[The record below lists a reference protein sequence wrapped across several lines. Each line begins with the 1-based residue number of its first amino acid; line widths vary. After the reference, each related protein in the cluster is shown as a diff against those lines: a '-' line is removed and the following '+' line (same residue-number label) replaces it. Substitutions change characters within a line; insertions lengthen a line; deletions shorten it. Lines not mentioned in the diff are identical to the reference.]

1 MRRSGPSKPRPPR
14 SPAPEMSAMRF
25 PSKTIGKPTAKRSNE
40 HHQHKRR
47 NHTMAGKNT
56 SVFGIYPDRMSVE
69 NAVDALKMDGFRN
82 TDISGLLPDN
92 VGTKDFAHQK
102 STKAPEGAATGAG
115 SGAVIGGT
123 LGWLAGIG

>member
-1 MRRSGPSKPRPPR
+1 
-14 SPAPEMSAMRF
+14 MRF
-25 PSKTIGKPTAKRSNE
+25 PSRAIRKPTAKRSSE
-40 HHQHKRR
+40 HHHIKGE
-47 NHTMAGKNT
+47 NHTMSGKNT

-82 TDISGLLPDN
+82 TDISVLLPDN

-115 SGAVIGGT
+115 SGPVVGGT
-123 LGWLAGIG
+123 LGWLAGIAPLSIPALRPFIP